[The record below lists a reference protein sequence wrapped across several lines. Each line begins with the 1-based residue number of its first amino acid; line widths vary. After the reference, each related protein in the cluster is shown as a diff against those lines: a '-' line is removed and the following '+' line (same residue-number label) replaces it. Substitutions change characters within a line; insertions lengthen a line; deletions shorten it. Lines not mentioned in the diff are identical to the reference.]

1 MMMILIY
8 YRGDEEV
15 SAFRNLI
22 ESGKPY
28 PNTQS
33 SLSDMTE
40 SEKVE
45 RGLAKWDDDGNFVEM
60 RR

>member
-45 RGLAKWDDDGNFVEM
+45 RGLAKWDDDDY
-60 RR
+60 